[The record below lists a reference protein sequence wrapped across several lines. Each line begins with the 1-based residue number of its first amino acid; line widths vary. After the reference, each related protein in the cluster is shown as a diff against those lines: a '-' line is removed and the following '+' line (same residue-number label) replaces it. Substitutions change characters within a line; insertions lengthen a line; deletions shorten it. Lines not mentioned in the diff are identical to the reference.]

1 MSQETQ
7 QLEVRLARVEKE
19 LAELKSALAGR
30 PTEPWY
36 RQIVGD
42 YAGDKALA
50 EVLRLGRLI
59 RRGKLKG

>member
-1 MSQETQ
+1 MSQKTQ
-7 QLEVRLARVEKE
+7 QIEARLARVEKE
-19 LAELKSALAGR
+19 LAELKATLAGR

-50 EVLRLGRLI
+50 EILRLGRLI